1 MIKLF
6 TAVNAPNPRA
16 LENIIAIKQIEVET
30 ITVDLIGGE
39 NRGDD
44 YVKTN
49 PAGQL
54 PALNWRTGR

>member
-1 MIKLF
+1 MIKLY

-49 PAGQL
+49 PAGSV
-54 PALNWRTGR
+54 ALH